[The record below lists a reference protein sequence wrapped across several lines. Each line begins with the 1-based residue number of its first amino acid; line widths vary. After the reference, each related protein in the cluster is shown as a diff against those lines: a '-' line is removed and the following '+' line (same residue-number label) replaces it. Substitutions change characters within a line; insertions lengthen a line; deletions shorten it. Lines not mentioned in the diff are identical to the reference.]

1 MSPVPVVT
9 QMPVSTGN
17 TNLTSGTSCSSSFI
31 NHTNYDHLDLL
42 NPYELKNANENSFL
56 NNSHRHGLGS
66 NDMSDMGCFDT
77 GSMLF
82 SSNYNSS
89 SSNSS
94 MMSNESINNAN
105 SSGNNSN
112 NNNNNNS
119 HGVNYNKTSENDLF
133 DSFSLDKFSNT
144 FSTNSF
150 FDVDLFQYGDS
161 CTNYNNTNAMG
172 SSFSKGFLAFD
183 DLDDESDSLDEED
196 LIMPHVLDQELAR
209 AIDNSEEND
218 SESDHLLNDS
228 IALVAAA
235 NNEALCAIREI
246 AIREKRQQQRKH
258 KNSTSSISSMSMSST
273 IKKVSHRFLKLI
285 KKK

>member
-9 QMPVSTGN
+9 QMPVSTGS

-31 NHTNYDHLDLL
+31 NHANYDHLDLL

-56 NNSHRHGLGS
+56 NNNRHSLGI
-66 NDMSDMGCFDT
+66 NDMSDMGCFDA

-105 SSGNNSN
+105 SNGN
-112 NNNNNNS
+112 NNN
-119 HGVNYNKTSENDLF
+119 HGVNYTNVSHNKTSDNDLF

-172 SSFSKGFLAFD
+172 SSFSKGFLAFE

-285 KKK
+285 KKN